1 MARPK
6 RFNWWYSAIIDWMV
20 ANPGRKLGECARHF
34 DKSQAWLSTVINS
47 DMFKAQLAARKE
59 SFQQVHDFG
68 LIEKQTEVANLG
80 FDILIDAM
88 KKKRDAIPI
97 DTLVKISDTA
107 MQRLGYGVKPPAGI
121 PSVQVNLGMN
131 QQVHAPVTAE
141 ALEAA
146 RNRVREVEQQ
156 KLLGLPQPQQAV
168 TALGESSFD
177 VIEASFEVKGPEREV
192 EKKEEARAPIPIP
205 A

>member
-20 ANPGRKLGECARHF
+20 ANPGRRLRDCAEHF

-107 MQRLGYGVKPPAGI
+107 MQRLGYGVKPPVAA
-121 PSVQVNLGMN
+121 PSVQVNLMN

-156 KLLGLPQPQQAV
+156 RLLAPPQTHAKP
-168 TALGESSFD
+168 
-177 VIEASFEVKGPEREV
+177 
-192 EKKEEARAPIPIP
+192 
-205 A
+205 